1 MGKHLPRLHAISYG
15 PLTLLGTGK
24 VLLAGNAIMYGGKSF
39 PTTNCALYDPSTNSW
54 SLTSSLKQVAHHSL
68 TRLLNGQ
75 VLAVGTDAELYT
87 P

>member
-1 MGKHLPRLHAISYG
+1 MTKE
-15 PLTLLGTGK
+15 LT
-24 VLLAGNAIMYGGKSF
+24 N
-39 PTTNCALYDPSTNSW
+39 TTNCALYDPSTNSW
-54 SLTSSLKQVAHHSL
+54 TLTGSLKQAAHHTL